1 MRAPSGDKASD
12 SKVCMP
18 AADGWTG
25 CAATAASAVGA
36 APAAPAAAS
45 AATASAAAVSAVSA
59 AAAVIRIEGD
69 GARIGTLARTDLGG
83 SVATRRTCCAWLWPA
98 FGHARLGP
106 QAKGTAGG

>member
-59 AAAVIRIEGD
+59 AAAVIRIAGER
-69 GARIGTLARTDLGG
+69 ARIGTSPELILAAVLRLGG
-83 SVATRRTCCAWLWPA
+83 LAARG
-98 FGHARLGP
+98 FGLPSDMLGLGH
-106 QAKGTAGG
+106 KRG